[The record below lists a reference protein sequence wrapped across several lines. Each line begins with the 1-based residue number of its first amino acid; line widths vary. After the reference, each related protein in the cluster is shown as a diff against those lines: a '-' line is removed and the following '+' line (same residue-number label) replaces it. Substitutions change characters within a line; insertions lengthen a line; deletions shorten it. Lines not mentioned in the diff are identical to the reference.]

1 LRAPPESPSAPLR
14 LTDVLGA
21 LPKAELDNLI
31 RRLGVR
37 IDPAKRLDVP
47 AQVARALVQLP
58 DLRDPSRLPPSSIEL
73 LHRVAEANGVLFVTA
88 IPAALEPLAAR
99 GMVFARGKKGAIEL
113 ILPTAYLIQL
123 RSWEGEDP
131 RGLRALLAQAPFET
145 ASAVAAHYL
154 GRPATPPVS
163 LSLEA
168 AWECLSDPERLA
180 EELGRLA
187 PTERAALE
195 AIEQQ
200 GGEVETDELLE
211 IEREPLRMRTAQGP
225 TQTRR
230 GVGFSLERR
239 GFLLPV
245 HPNRHIVPT
254 EIARVIGASKHADRE
269 RRRRDLRSFVLGGD
283 HAPRRARFSEDPG
296 ALALGLALV
305 VREPGAEIKPALGTP
320 KSLVQKLALRFG
332 RDVGQVAMLIALS
345 RAIGLWDA
353 SALSASGPPG
363 AHRLGDLAPVLF
375 QAWLRGGAWDE
386 ARPDPEQLRIGPEA
400 RDGSPVGV
408 VRQIVLE
415 ALRDLGTDWLPLD
428 AVTSYFDNDHR
439 VPGLTRLFR
448 RWCDRVELEPTTPR
462 AAAHRV
468 LTESLPAL
476 GVLDLG
482 DEDEGRLSLRMTPR
496 GRALL
501 SGEALHADEARSK
514 FLDTHVL
521 RLGPRARVAAV
532 LAAANFVEVGRVG
545 ATLDLLVAPQILA
558 RALAAGVEADVLR
571 QRIEA
576 LAPLPE
582 SLSRTLEAAS
592 LVLGRATFAG
602 ASGFLWLDDP
612 EVRELLLRAKAT
624 QDLFVDPSPRGGL
637 LVQPGID
644 LERVARRCRSVGVE
658 VLSEGVVVRGRTGA
672 PPAVAP
678 RTRSSARLQKPDKT

>member
-1 LRAPPESPSAPLR
+1 MSGPPESPTAPLR

-47 AQVARALVQLP
+47 AQMARALVQLP
-58 DLRDPSRLPPSSIEL
+58 DLRDPGRLPPSSVEL

-99 GMVFARGKKGAIEL
+99 GLVFARGKKGAIEL
-113 ILPTAYLIQL
+113 ILPTAYLVQL

-154 GRPATPPVS
+154 GRPVTPPVS
-163 LSLEA
+163 LSLET
-168 AWECLSDPERLA
+168 AWECLSDPERLV
-180 EELGRLA
+180 EELDKLA

-230 GVGFSLERR
+230 GIGFSLERR

-254 EIARVIGASKHADRE
+254 EIARIIGASQYADRE
-269 RRRRDLRSFVLGGD
+269 ERRRELRSFVLGGD

-296 ALALGLALV
+296 VLGLGLSLV
-305 VREPGAEIKPALGTP
+305 VREPGVELKPALGTP
-320 KSLVQKLALRFG
+320 KSLVQKLAVRFG
-332 RDVGQVAMLIALS
+332 RDAGQVAMIIALS

-353 SALSASGPPG
+353 SALAASSPPG
-363 AHRLGDLAPVLF
+363 VHRLGDLAAVLF
-375 QAWLRGGAWDE
+375 HAWLRGGAWDE
-386 ARPDPEQLRIGPEA
+386 ARPDPEQLRIGPES

-415 ALRDLGTDWLPLD
+415 ALRDLGGDWLPLD

-448 RWCDRVELEPTTPR
+448 RWSDRVELEPTTPQ

-482 DEDEGRLSLRMTPR
+482 DEDEDRLSLRMTPR
-496 GRALL
+496 GRALV
-501 SGEALHADEARSK
+501 SGEALPPDETRSK

-521 RLGPRARVAAV
+521 RLGPQAKVAAV
-532 LAAANFVEVGRVG
+532 LGAASFVEVGRVG
-545 ATLDLLVAPQILA
+545 ATLDLLVAPQTLA
-558 RALAAGVEADVLR
+558 RALAAGVEADALR
-571 QRIEA
+571 QRLEA

-592 LVLGRATFAG
+592 VVLGRASFAS
-602 ASGFLWLDDP
+602 ASGFLWVDDA
-612 EVRELLLRAKAT
+612 ELRELLLRAKST

-637 LVQPGID
+637 LVQPGLD
-644 LERVARRCRSVGVE
+644 LDRVALRCRSVGVE
-658 VLSEGVVVRGRTGA
+658 VLAEGVVVRVRTGA

-678 RTRSSARLQKPDKT
+678 RRRSSGRLHKTDKP

>member
-123 RSWEGEDP
+123 RSWEGEAP

-239 GFLLPV
+239 GVLLPV

-283 HAPRRARFSEDPG
+283 HAPRRARFSEDRIPEQAVG
-296 ALALGLALV
+296 VDPLTARLMRWVMQSWSRVEFFNRYL
-305 VREPGAEIKPALGTP
+305 LGTVAP
-320 KSLVQKLALRFG
+320 RVQL
-332 RDVGQVAMLIALS
+332 
-345 RAIGLWDA
+345 
-353 SALSASGPPG
+353 
-363 AHRLGDLAPVLF
+363 DL
-375 QAWLRGGAWDE
+375 
-386 ARPDPEQLRIGPEA
+386 
-400 RDGSPVGV
+400 
-408 VRQIVLE
+408 
-415 ALRDLGTDWLPLD
+415 
-428 AVTSYFDNDHR
+428 
-439 VPGLTRLFR
+439 
-448 RWCDRVELEPTTPR
+448 
-462 AAAHRV
+462 
-468 LTESLPAL
+468 LPAL
-476 GVLDLG
+476 GCAAHVLMTPVRPLRTLG
-482 DEDEGRLSLRMTPR
+482 DFVAAGAAMQRLWLAVEAAGMHLQPEMTPVIFR
-496 GRALL
+496 WYVQAGRSL
-501 SGEALHADEARSK
+501 SPHPGMD
-514 FLDTHVL
+514 
-521 RLGPRARVAAV
+521 
-532 LAAANFVEVGRVG
+532 AAAG
-545 ATLDLLVAPQILA
+545 ALA
-558 RALAAGVEADVLR
+558 RR
-571 QRIEA
+571 FEA
-576 LAPLPE
+576 LADAGPADGFAFFCRVGYSALPHSR
-582 SLSRTLEAAS
+582 SLRKALGS
-592 LVLGRATFAG
+592 LLVGEGG
-602 ASGFLWLDDP
+602 ASDGSGR
-612 EVRELLLRAKAT
+612 EV
-624 QDLFVDPSPRGGL
+624 
-637 LVQPGID
+637 
-644 LERVARRCRSVGVE
+644 
-658 VLSEGVVVRGRTGA
+658 
-672 PPAVAP
+672 
-678 RTRSSARLQKPDKT
+678 